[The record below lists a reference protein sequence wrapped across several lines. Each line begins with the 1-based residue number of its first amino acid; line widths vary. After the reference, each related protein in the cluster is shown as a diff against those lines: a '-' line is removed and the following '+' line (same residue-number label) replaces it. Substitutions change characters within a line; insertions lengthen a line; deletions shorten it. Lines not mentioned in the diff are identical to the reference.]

1 MAGVMYPGEGVM
13 AVRRKL
19 LDDLTSLIDETD
31 MTIYKDQSA
40 PGTNSQMSANPEIA
54 NSYIQLLHV
63 DNA

>member
-1 MAGVMYPGEGVM
+1 
-13 AVRRKL
+13 
-19 LDDLTSLIDETD
+19 